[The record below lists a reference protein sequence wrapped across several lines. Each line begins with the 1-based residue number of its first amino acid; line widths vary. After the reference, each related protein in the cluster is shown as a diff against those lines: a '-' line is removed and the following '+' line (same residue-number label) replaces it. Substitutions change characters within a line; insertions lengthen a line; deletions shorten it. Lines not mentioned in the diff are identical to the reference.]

1 MTITT
6 VRPQPGGD
14 NKMGSERAKTSN
26 TEGISGK
33 NKVKN
38 VKTVG
43 LLRGRSEKRWDISD
57 KLPGYKA
64 ERRMD
69 GR

>member
-1 MTITT
+1 
-6 VRPQPGGD
+6 
-14 NKMGSERAKTSN
+14 MGSERAKTSN

-43 LLRGRSEKRWDISD
+43 LLRGRSETRWDISD